1 MVNVADKLAVD
12 LRDVTKIYRRRVHAL
27 RGIEMRVHSGEIFG
41 LLGPNGAGKTTLVK
55 IMMTVVRPNRAKGT
69 VLGRPM
75 GNKTALARIGYLP
88 EHARFPGYLTGRQA
102 LEFYAALAKVGR
114 RARKER
120 AGQLLETVGLSEAA
134 DLKLAT
140 YSKGMAQRLGIAQA
154 IINDPDLVVLDE
166 PTDGVDPVGRREI
179 RQILVNLRAMGTTV
193 FVNSHLLGE
202 LEMVCDRVAI
212 LVAGLVVRQGT
223 MDELT
228 KDRCY
233 YEIDVDAPSGGKVTA
248 AIRAA
253 LGVKLKAAKKGGA
266 ALRGTL
272 PSGQTVELTGGQLH
286 VDGIDAAPIQPILDA
301 LRGADLI
308 VRAVR
313 PIRQSLE
320 ELFIETVTADVADAP
335 PPWPGQAAA
344 PPPWPGAP
352 GPQGG
357 AQ

>member
-1 MVNVADKLAVD
+1 MVNAADGLAVD
-12 LRDVTKIYRRRVHAL
+12 LRNVTKTYGRRVHAL
-27 RGIEMRVHSGEIFG
+27 RGIEMRVHPGEIFG

-55 IMMTVVRPNRAKGT
+55 IMMTVVRPNRAEGT

-75 GNKTALARIGYLP
+75 GNKAALARIGYLP

-102 LEFYAALAKVGR
+102 LEFYAALGKVGR
-114 RARKER
+114 RTRKQR
-120 AGQLLETVGLSEAA
+120 AAQLLATVGLTEAA
-134 DLKLAT
+134 DAKLAT
-140 YSKGMAQRLGIAQA
+140 YSKGMAQRLGVAQA
-154 IINDPDLVVLDE
+154 LINDPDLVVLDE

-179 RQILVNLRAMGTTV
+179 RQILLNLRELGTTV
-193 FVNSHLLGE
+193 FVNSHMLGE

-212 LVAGLVVRQGT
+212 LVGGLVVRQGT
-223 MDELT
+223 LDELT

-233 YEIDVDAPSGGKVTA
+233 YEIDVDAPSGGNATA

-253 LGVKLKAAKKGGA
+253 VGVKLEAASTGEA
-266 ALRGTL
+266 ALRGKL
-272 PSGQTVELTGGQLH
+272 PGGQTVELTGGQLH
-286 VDGIDAAPIQPILDA
+286 VDGIDAAVIQPILDA
-301 LRGADLI
+301 LRGAGLI

-320 ELFIETVTADVADAP
+320 ELFIETVTADIAADP

-344 PPPWPGAP
+344 PPLWPPAP